1 MNFADTI
8 LTENLEP
15 LRQRLLHHP
24 LWTGIEAG
32 TLVRER
38 LRLFAL
44 QDWWLVRE
52 AYRLDALAIA
62 ASSDLESQ
70 ELLIAKLL
78 PKVGGYKLLLR
89 FGEALGLSR
98 ADFDAVE
105 PLAGCMALTNFFYWM
120 LAYGSPG
127 EKLAAVGASEDIFIQ
142 ICLRV
147 GPALMRNYG
156 LSAEQVEF
164 FTAHEEIGAH
174 VTPVDQKLLA
184 RYSTLTDRQLITRAV
199 RLSHEFE
206 LMFYDTIMGQ
216 PLGNT

>member
-1 MNFADTI
+1 MSFADTI

-24 LWTGIEAG
+24 LWTDIEAG
-32 TLVRER
+32 TLERER

-127 EKLAAVGASEDIFIQ
+127 EKLAAVSASEDIFIQ

-164 FTAHEEIGAH
+164 FTAHEEIGTH
-174 VTPVDQKLLA
+174 VTPVDQMLLS

-206 LMFYDTIMGQ
+206 LMFYDTIMEA
-216 PLGNT
+216 PPGNT